1 MALTGKEI
9 NELTQV
15 VTVDKD
21 TALLIVDAGGV
32 EANSISV
39 ADLVSAGI
47 TISDASE
54 STKGIIQIATDQ
66 EVSSGTNDSKAITPL
81 KLITYLNTFTPGGGG
96 GGGFP
101 KLTWYTSD
109 NWVLSTDNL
118 TLTISALVSPNLVKV
133 YKNGILL
140 RPDEDGTNHDY
151 NLSIAN
157 STVTFH
163 TALDTTDSIC
173 IEVF

>member
-81 KLITYLNTFTPGGGG
+81 KLITYLSNFTPGGGG
-96 GGGFP
+96 FP
-101 KLTWYTSD
+101 TLTWYTSD
-109 NWVLSTDNL
+109 NWILSADNL

-133 YKNGILL
+133 YKNGLLL
-140 RPDEDGTNHDY
+140 RPDEVGTNHDY
-151 NLSIAN
+151 SLSIAN
-157 STVTFH
+157 STITFH

-173 IEVF
+173 VEVF

>member
-81 KLITYLNTFTPGGGG
+81 KLITYLNNFTPGGGG
-96 GGGFP
+96 FP
-101 KLTWYTSD
+101 TLTWYTSD
-109 NWVLSTDNL
+109 SWVLSADNL

-133 YKNGILL
+133 YKNGLLL
-140 RPDEDGTNHDY
+140 RPDEVGTNHDY
-151 NLSIAN
+151 SLSIAN
-157 STVTFH
+157 STITFH

-173 IEVF
+173 VEVF